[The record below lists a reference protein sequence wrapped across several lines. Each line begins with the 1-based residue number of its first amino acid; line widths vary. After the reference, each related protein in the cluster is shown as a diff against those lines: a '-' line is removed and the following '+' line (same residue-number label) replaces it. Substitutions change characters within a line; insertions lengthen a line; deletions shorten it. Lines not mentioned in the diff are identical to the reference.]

1 MPFCSS
7 YDWAGPSMS
16 VVMPTSRS
24 HHSPFVNNF
33 LHFHRPKFISSPAVS
48 VVDAMSASTA
58 VRALTRGHGGRA
70 SVSGVTASVFG
81 GTGFLGRYVVNALG
95 RIGSQVIT
103 PYRGDELESRRLRLM
118 GDLGQIVPMPFELR
132 DGASVARAVAPSSV
146 VINLIGKA
154 YPTRYYSLEEAHVDG
169 PRALAR
175 AATAAGAAHFVH
187 VSTVAPPPSAV
198 VGRSEWFRTKA
209 AGEAAV
215 REEFPA
221 ATIVR
226 VTEMFGSEDRFLT
239 RMGEWAAKYRAV
251 WMAGTGGSP
260 VQPVHVRDVAAA
272 VATAA
277 RDVEGFRG
285 RDVEVGGADVVPVGE
300 VVAFVKAAT
309 KRPVPAVGVPTALY
323 EAAVGLTGKRLPM
336 VNPSPRWSVEDVRRE
351 AAGVTL
357 APAAAAGVVRLG
369 DMGIVPVAYDG
380 EFGEEVLRR
389 FHKGGDRSALFYTH

>member
-1 MPFCSS
+1 M
-7 YDWAGPSMS
+7 
-16 VVMPTSRS
+16 
-24 HHSPFVNNF
+24 
-33 LHFHRPKFISSPAVS
+33 
-48 VVDAMSASTA
+48 
-58 VRALTRGHGGRA
+58 RALTRGHGGRA

-95 RIGSQVIT
+95 RIGSQVVT

-132 DGASVARAVAPSSV
+132 DAASVGRAVAPSSV

-154 YPTRYYSLEEAHVDG
+154 YPTRYYTLEQAHVDA
-169 PRALAR
+169 PRTLAR
-175 AATAAGAAHFVH
+175 AAAEAGAAHFVH

-215 REEFPA
+215 REEFPT

-226 VTEMFGSEDRFLT
+226 VTEMFGAEDRFLT
-239 RMGEWAAKYRAV
+239 RMGEWTAKYRAV
-251 WMAGTGGSP
+251 FMAGDGTAP

-285 RDVEVGGADVVPVGE
+285 RDVEVGGADVVPLAE
-300 VVAFVKAAT
+300 VVEFVKAAT
-309 KRPVPAVGVPTALY
+309 KRDVPAVAVPTMVM
-323 EAAVGLTGKRLPM
+323 EAAVGLTGKRLPF
-336 VNPSPRWSVEDVRRE
+336 VNATPRWSVEDVRRE
-351 AAGVTL
+351 AAGVALSTT
-357 APAAAAGVVRLG
+357 PAEGVLRLS
-369 DMGIVPVAYDG
+369 DMGIVPVTYDG

>member
-1 MPFCSS
+1 
-7 YDWAGPSMS
+7 MS
-16 VVMPTSRS
+16 T
-24 HHSPFVNNF
+24 
-33 LHFHRPKFISSPAVS
+33 
-48 VVDAMSASTA
+48 STA
-58 VRALTRGHGGRA
+58 MRALTRGHGGRA

-132 DGASVARAVAPSSV
+132 DAASVGRAVAPSSV
-146 VINLIGKA
+146 VINLMGKA
-154 YPTRYYSLEEAHVDG
+154 YPTRYYSLEQAHVDG
-169 PRALAR
+169 ARALAR
-175 AATAAGAAHFVH
+175 AAAEAGAAHFVH
-187 VSTVAPPPSAV
+187 VSTVRPPPSAV
-198 VGRSEWFRTKA
+198 ADRSEWFRTKA
-209 AGEAAV
+209 AGEVAV

-251 WMAGTGGSP
+251 FMAGAGDSP

-285 RDVEVGGADVVPVGE
+285 RDVEVGGAEVVPVSE
-300 VVAFVKAAT
+300 VVAFVKTAT
-309 KRPVPAVGVPTALY
+309 KRNVPAVAVPTMLY

-336 VNPSPRWSVEDVRRE
+336 VNASPRWSVEDVRRE
-351 AAGVTL
+351 AAGVVLPATA
-357 APAAAAGVVRLG
+357 APGVVRLS
-369 DMGIVPVAYDG
+369 DMGIVPVTYDG

-389 FHKGGDRSALFYTH
+389 FHKGGDRSALFYT